1 MNILENNINFLE
13 RFYSR
18 SENFIQYNEMGMTIT
33 EKILARASNKK
44 SVTPDDVVIA
54 NIDKVMVH
62 DVSGPGVIKV
72 FSEWEKKGI
81 NLDQI
86 WDSDRVWI
94 SEDHFVPASDRIS
107 ANNITLLTNWSK
119 KYNIRKHFKYG
130 LGQYGIC
137 HTLSHE
143 EGLVLPGEIYV
154 GGDSHTN
161 TTGAMGALAVGLG
174 HTDIAYVLMNGK
186 IWFKVPETIRFIIN
200 GDKPEYIM
208 AKDIILKIIGDIG
221 TDGANYK
228 AMQFTGETVDKLSME
243 ERLTLTNMSTE
254 AGAKNGI
261 IEPDDITF
269 EYLKTRTDKE
279 FIPVKGDFDASFSN
293 TFTYDIETI
302 DPVIAKPYSPENICA
317 VGDLEGKIIDK
328 AYIGSCTG
336 AKLED
341 LRMAAKILKGKQV
354 KIRTEVVPAAQ
365 SIYLKAIN
373 EGLIS
378 IFLEAGAVV
387 GPPTCGACCGAHM
400 GVLAKDE
407 ICISTTNRNFPGRM
421 GHVESQTYLAS
432 PLVVAAAA
440 INGKITDPRNEM

>member
-1 MNILENNINFLE
+1 MI
-13 RFYSR
+13 
-18 SENFIQYNEMGMTIT
+18 
-33 EKILARASNKK
+33 
-44 SVTPDDVVIA
+44 
-54 NIDKVMVH
+54 H

-72 FSEWEKKGI
+72 FSEWEKKGKML
-81 NLDQI
+81 NQI
-86 WDSDRVWI
+86 WDPNRVWI

-107 ANNITLLTNWSK
+107 ANNIALLTDWSK
-119 KYNIRKHFKYG
+119 KYNIKKHYKYG

-143 EGLVLPGEIYV
+143 EGLILPGEIYV

-161 TTGAMGALAVGLG
+161 TTGAIGALAVGLG

-186 IWFKVPETIRFIIN
+186 IWFKVPETILFKIQGN
-200 GDKPEYIM
+200 KPEYIM

-228 AMQFTGETVDKLSME
+228 AMQFAGEVVDKMSME
-243 ERLTLTNMSTE
+243 ERLTLTNMTTE

-261 IEPDDITF
+261 IEPDEVTF
-269 EYLKTRTDKE
+269 EYLKTRNDQE
-279 FIPVKGDFDASFSN
+279 ILPIKGDREAEYID
-293 TFTYDIETI
+293 TFTYDIESLEPI
-302 DPVIAKPYSPENICA
+302 IAKPYSPENICT
-317 VGDLEGKIIDK
+317 VGDIQGKEINK

-341 LRMAAKILKGKQV
+341 LRMAAKILKGKKV
-354 KIRTEVVPAAQ
+354 KIRTEVLPAAQ
-365 SIYLKAIN
+365 SIYLKAIK
-373 EGLIS
+373 EGLITT
-378 IFLEAGAVV
+378 FMEAGAVV

-421 GHVESQTYLAS
+421 GHVESKTYLAS

-440 INGKITDPRNEM
+440 VTGKITDPRNEIS